1 MLDPRMEGSYSRSIC
16 ENESCESSDSR
27 HADPCPHS
35 LFTKN
40 DCHLRGLSCR
50 ELSIHR
56 SGSQSYIDNFPLV
69 SRACQSFLASSLP
82 RQDFTHSLCARRP
95 FEAQSIHRS
104 AGFLRALRHPCGE
117 RDVSREADI
126 CTRRETSAPDRSAL
140 RRACKQ
146 RNSFERVFVVRA
158 IVG

>member
-1 MLDPRMEGSYSRSIC
+1 MLDPRIEGSYSRSIC
-16 ENESCESSDSR
+16 MRERILRILRFASRRSLSSFIIYQERLPSKGPLLSR
-27 HADPCPHS
+27 IVD
-35 LFTKN
+35 T
-40 DCHLRGLSCR
+40 
-50 ELSIHR
+50 SIR
-56 SGSQSYIDNFPLV
+56 QSYIDNFPLV
-69 SRACQSFLASSLP
+69 SRACQSFLASSRP